1 MMAAIPLASSL
12 AGLLPALAAWSIA
25 NTALYPVCQVRVMEV
40 APQAQAMAGTLNVSA
55 ANAGIGAGAMLGG
68 FAIAQWGLG
77 SVGYVAGA
85 VALLAALAVPA
96 IARLRPS
103 AAA

>member
-1 MMAAIPLASSL
+1 
-12 AGLLPALAAWSIA
+12 
-25 NTALYPVCQVRVMEV
+25 VCQVRVMQV

-68 FAIAQWGLG
+68 WAIAQWGLG
-77 SVGYVAGA
+77 SVGYIAGA